1 MKNNPMRVTTSSAVH
16 FSFLDSPWRCGDL

>member
-1 MKNNPMRVTTSSAVH
+1 MRVTTSSAVH